1 MILDTKNLMDHGLIG
16 PLQSNTFEHNNNYTM
31 YIGCLNSCYL
41 IEEGGDGV
49 ATAIK
54 NEENGWNVV

>member
-16 PLQSNTFEHNNNYTM
+16 PLQSNTFEHNN
-31 YIGCLNSCYL
+31 IIRCLNSCYL

-54 NEENGWNVV
+54 NEENGWNIV